1 MVPVVD
7 VIHVIAVGHS
17 FMPAAFGVHMGV
29 VLMGNMR
36 QVMLVIMAFVRD
48 MRVPL
53 VDVVNVT
60 LMRDSGVPALRPA
73 DRRRSPRG
81 SVTARQARLGAGPAA
96 QCSAVRCPGHARPRP
111 QQPADRVPRVRRRR
125 VVPLVARPRNARCL
139 AARPRRFAR
148 RSAGRSPTTGA
159 VETYSGGRTTSLGPP
174 SGPMPRRSYASS
186 G

>member
-81 SVTARQARLGAGPAA
+81 SVTARQARLGAGAS
-96 QCSAVRCPGHARPRP
+96 CSMFCR
-111 QQPADRVPRVRRRR
+111 
-125 VVPLVARPRNARCL
+125 
-139 AARPRRFAR
+139 
-148 RSAGRSPTTGA
+148 
-159 VETYSGGRTTSLGPP
+159 
-174 SGPMPRRSYASS
+174 PMPRSRSPSS
-186 G
+186 SATG